1 MSERHG
7 AGSMGL
13 MDDIR
18 RFAGASLAV
27 AMASL
32 CLTACS
38 PAASGSS
45 RDGASSAQEKTGSS
59 PSVHTAAE
67 IEAILAEL
75 ESGQKPELETPLTER
90 PDGKAISEG
99 LPFKDMDTSLIDQTW
114 LGVHDEKGEI
124 ISGGSL
130 FSGGTPFYWRAQNGT
145 DDLVFEAIVRDGRVI
160 KVSKFNQGRNYWAVP
175 GQILGRDLPDRTA
188 SGAMVEKGSL
198 DVVPDD
204 PTDYASPKEYADNN
218 ETAFASNGASDPWQS
233 AYDYWCGNAA

>member
-1 MSERHG
+1 MSERHRVG
-7 AGSMGL
+7 VGSMRL
-13 MDDIR
+13 MNGIC
-18 RFAGASLAV
+18 RFAGASLVVTIAL
-27 AMASL
+27 L

-38 PAASGSS
+38 PAASE
-45 RDGASSAQEKTGSS
+45 SSAPAQENTGSS

-75 ESGQKPELETPLTER
+75 ESGQKPELEAPLTER
-90 PDGKAISEG
+90 PDGKAIAEG
-99 LPFKDMDTSLIDQTW
+99 LPFKDMDASLIDQTW

-124 ISGGSL
+124 ISGSSL
-130 FSGGTPFYWRAQNGT
+130 FSGGTPYYWRAQNGT

-188 SGAMVEKGSL
+188 SGAMVDKGTLSA
-198 DVVPDD
+198 VPDD
-204 PTDYASPKEYADNN
+204 PTDYASPEEYADNN
-218 ETAFASNGASDPWQS
+218 EAAFASNGASDPWQS